1 MDIKKVKFD
10 GKILMLGY
18 GSVGKCALP
27 ILLRHIDIDPKN
39 ITVLEADDKQFF
51 FEQYELMNKRTGSE
65 LGIGYVVEQVTKAN
79 HKEVFS
85 KYLEVGDYLID
96 LSVDIDGVEAA
107 DWCAKNDVMYINTS
121 IENWPNEYQ
130 DEHFAYAQRT
140 LYLSHER
147 MRQTASNWKKDS
159 ATCIVTHG
167 ANPGLVS
174 HFTKAAILD
183 IADCFDIGDTY
194 PVTKED
200 WAKLLQATGTKV
212 IHISERDT
220 QVSDDPKQQDEFVNT
235 WSVEGFWAEG
245 IAPAELGWG
254 THERKLPEGAGV
266 HESGPRNT
274 IYLDRPG
281 VATLVRSWVP
291 LGGDIIGFCI
301 QHSEAVTISD
311 FFTAHDPYDGTP
323 LYRPTV
329 HYAYHPCDAAVVS
342 MHELRM
348 RNWELQP
355 RQRIMNNEITSGIDE
370 LGVLLLGPKGG
381 WWYGSQLSIEETRE
395 LVDDQNATTLQVV
408 ASLLGA
414 IVWTINNPRMGY
426 NEPEDLPHEEI
437 LATAKPYL
445 GPITSVQTDWTPLK
459 NRSPLYSEKAESD
472 VFQFDNF
479 LVK

>member
-1 MDIKKVKFD
+1 MTGKKISFD

-18 GSVGKCALP
+18 GSVGQCALP
-27 ILLRHIDIDPKN
+27 ILIRHINVDLKN
-39 ITVLEADDKQFF
+39 ITVLEADDKQEL
-51 FEQYELMNKRTGSE
+51 FEQTCGHLDIN
-65 LGIGYVVEQVTKAN
+65 YVVERVTKAN
-79 HKEVFS
+79 YKEVLS
-85 KYLEVGDYLID
+85 KYLGPGDYLID
-96 LSVDIDGVEAA
+96 LSVDIDGIETA

-121 IENWPNEYQ
+121 IENWPGEYQ
-130 DEHFAYAQRT
+130 DEHFNYCQRT
-140 LYLSHER
+140 LYTSHQR
-147 MRQTASNWKKDS
+147 MRQVAADWEKDS

-183 IADCFDIGDTY
+183 IADHLDLEERNY
-194 PVTKED
+194 PVTKGD

-220 QVSDDPKQQDEFVNT
+220 QISDLPKEQDEFVNT

-254 THERKLPEGAGV
+254 THECKLPEGG
-266 HESGPRNT
+266 HMYEFGPKNA

-281 VATLVRSWVP
+281 AATLVRSWVP

-301 QHSEAVTISD
+301 QHSEAITISD
-311 FFTAHDPYDGTP
+311 FFTVLDPHDGTP

-348 RNWELQP
+348 REWKLQP

-370 LGVLLLGPKGG
+370 LGVLLLGPSVG

-395 LVDDQNATTLQVV
+395 LVNDQNATTLQVV

-414 IVWTINNPRMGY
+414 IVWAINNPRMGY

-445 GPITSVQTDWTPLK
+445 GPIASVSTDWTPLK
-459 NRSPLYSEKAESD
+459 NRSPLYSEKAESHTW
-472 VFQFDNF
+472 QFDNF